1 MADISPMV
9 VSTRQVMQATKTKP
23 GHWYKEL
30 RSKGDGD
37 TRVVALHTAGD
48 EEEATVEVT
57 IIEATLASFETSKNQ
72 FSQAASDNL
81 SARFPM

>member
-1 MADISPMV
+1 
-9 VSTRQVMQATKTKP
+9 MQAMKTKP

-30 RSKGDGD
+30 RSKRDDD
-37 TRVVALHTAGD
+37 TGVVALHTAGD

-57 IIEATLASFETSKNQ
+57 ITEATLASFETSKNQ

-81 SARFPM
+81 SARFPEM